1 VRKALLLALLMS
13 VASATGAQDRTGLA
27 GLPQGT
33 VKAGVARA
41 EAERAKSMMSSS
53 TDSMVTGARS
63 AQAPIANSA
72 DPILGIARHPEA
84 ASAGP
89 RAGCERSTADLCY
102 DVADHHIVYRPAR
115 QFMPGFRGL
124 TAENISVRR
133 NGIRVKY
140 SFP

>member
-1 VRKALLLALLMS
+1 MS

-27 GLPQGT
+27 GLPQGAA
-33 VKAGVARA
+33 KAGAAPV
-41 EAERAKSMMSSS
+41 EAVRAKSMMSSS
-53 TDSMVTGARS
+53 TDSRVTGA
-63 AQAPIANSA
+63 
-72 DPILGIARHPEA
+72 
-84 ASAGP
+84 GP
-89 RAGCERSTADLCY
+89 RGGCERSTADLCY